1 MMHNKCKCRMEF
13 IGVLTVWLFWI
24 CLAPSGVQ
32 FVAQR
37 YFDTDVFAGGK
48 TVDDAYVILVCMIV
62 ARTGLWAFDL
72 AENQMMQERVRQSV
86 RAQVNGVQVSV
97 SQLFMIFMAVMGIV
111 FSNTA
116 DFYILVFMTL
126 GMILGACLVYTMW
139 YCCDRSRRG
148 RGYTDLE

>member
-1 MMHNKCKCRMEF
+1 MA
-13 IGVLTVWLFWI
+13 VQLFDESLLPGNPQI
-24 CLAPSGVQ
+24 V
-32 FVAQR
+32 
-37 YFDTDVFAGGK
+37 
-48 TVDDAYVILVCMIV
+48 DAYVILGCIVV
-62 ARTGLWAFDL
+62 ARCGLWAFDL